1 MAVLKHLTA
10 PTARL
15 GRGSYYAGALAAVLA
30 LSACGGGGGE
40 GGSQDGGAADATSTP
55 SVEAVPELAEMVP
68 QQFRD
73 QGTLKVGTD
82 STYAPAEY
90 LSEDGESIVGFD
102 VELFNAVAA
111 KLDLEAQW
119 QSSSFG
125 TIVEGVDTAKYD
137 VGVSSFTINEERMQ
151 QAHMVSYYT
160 VGTQWFTAKGNPAD
174 VDPENACGKNVAVQA
189 NTVQVEDIEARS
201 QECAD
206 NGDPEINISRFK
218 GQDQATESIISGR
231 NDAGLAD
238 MPVAVYAVQQT
249 EGKLETLGEQYEA
262 APYGAVV
269 SKENTELAEAISAG
283 YQSIMDDGTY
293 TEILAKW
300 ELDGQGTLETS
311 EVDPSV
317 EG

>member
-1 MAVLKHLTA
+1 MLKHPTA
-10 PTARL
+10 PADRL
-15 GRGSYYAGALAAVLA
+15 GRGFRYAGALAAVLA
-30 LSACGGGGGE
+30 LSACGGGGGSE
-40 GGSQDGGAADATSTP
+40 DDGAADATSTP
-55 SVEAVPELAEMVP
+55 AVEADPELAETVP
-68 QQFRD
+68 QEIRD
-73 QGTLKVGTD
+73 QGSLKIGTD

-90 LSEDGESIVGFD
+90 LSADGDTVVGFD

-111 KLDLEAQW
+111 KLDLETQW

-137 VGVSSFTINEERMQ
+137 VGVSSFTINEERME

-160 VGTQWFTAKGNPAD
+160 VGTQWFTAEGNPGGVAPD
-174 VDPENACGKNVAVQA
+174 DACGTNVAVQA

-201 QECAD
+201 QECVD
-206 NGDPEINISRFK
+206 GGDPEINISKFK

-249 EGKLETLGEQYEA
+249 DGQLETLGEQYEA
-262 APYGAVV
+262 APYGVVV
-269 SKENTELAEAISAG
+269 SKDNTALAEAIAAG

-293 TEILAKW
+293 AEILGDW
-300 ELDGQGTLETS
+300 DLDDQGTLESS